1 MPFSHELGEEIR
13 DGFAALKA
21 EMLSKVPELIGE
33 GQGDTEVDELMLD
46 TEILRRSAFL
56 FTNVW
61 LGDALERILDPSP
74 PAMMNSDGDEIAFT
88 TVRYPLKEAIHR
100 EALEGQLTTIPE
112 LRRSGHGHWNWVAP
126 AMQGAGVAPKG
137 ARIFISTLED
147 GSVSMGDVELEA
159 DVLELEANSPQRAQK
174 GRALLEPVIGPF
186 VGEPVVASRT
196 LAETIASRPAD
207 EGPASASGL
216 SPEEESAVVRDA
228 LDRHYR
234 RLLDGPVPMLGDLT
248 PRKAAKT
255 RDGREKLVDWLKLH
269 GNAAAREEP
278 GSPMASYDMSWL
290 WEELG
295 VADLRR

>member
-126 AMQGAGVAPKG
+126 ARQGAGVAPKG

>member
-278 GSPMASYDMSWL
+278 GSPMASYDMSCL

>member
-21 EMLSKVPELIGE
+21 EMLSKAPELIGE

-126 AMQGAGVAPKG
+126 ARQGAGVAPKG

-207 EGPASASGL
+207 EGPAPASGL